1 MAAARNAKGIRS
13 MRLRRLTAALALSA
27 LALSGCS
34 GDTDGDGTSTTNSVK
49 PTVIDPTGSSSTTSE
64 SPTSSSAS
72 STSEAEPDGPPE
84 EAKANTKEG
93 AEAFAKWYA
102 IEMGD
107 ATTDGDTSTLR
118 SHTSKDCAVCLRYL
132 ELTEETTEKYGLVK
146 SNPHQVGV
154 ERSAE
159 DEAGV
164 WRVKTRIDH
173 DKIEYLKDGKVR
185 SFVDP
190 GGFDLNLELDRE
202 DDGWKTQD
210 WLLVQ

>member
-1 MAAARNAKGIRS
+1 

-34 GDTDGDGTSTTNSVK
+34 GDTNGDGTSTTSSVK
-49 PTVIDPTGSSSTTSE
+49 PTVIDPTGSSSPTSE

-72 STSEAEPDGPPE
+72 STTEAAPDGPPE
-84 EAKANTKEG
+84 EARANTKEG

-102 IEMGD
+102 VEMGD

-118 SHTSKDCAVCLRYL
+118 SHTSIDCKVCLRYL
-132 ELTEETTEKYGLVK
+132 ELTEETAARYGHVR

-154 ERSAE
+154 ERSSQ
-159 DEAGV
+159 DEEGV

-173 DKIEYLKDGKVR
+173 DKIEYRKGGKVR

-190 GGFDLNLELDRE
+190 GGFDLNLELNRLNG
-202 DDGWKTQD
+202 GWETQD